1 MLNAVSEVDCISVK
15 RTRTD
20 CMKENCERLI
30 MLENPIPPL
39 TDCRVDP
46 VLLAGAHSGSGHHNV
61 LYECKRMRYWYH

>member
-1 MLNAVSEVDCISVK
+1 
-15 RTRTD
+15 
-20 CMKENCERLI
+20 MKENCERLI